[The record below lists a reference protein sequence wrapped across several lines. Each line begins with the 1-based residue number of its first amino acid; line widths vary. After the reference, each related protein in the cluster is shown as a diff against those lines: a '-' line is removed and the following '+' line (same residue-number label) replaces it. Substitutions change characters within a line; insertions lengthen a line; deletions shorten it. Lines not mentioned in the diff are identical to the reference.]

1 MEKHLFRG
9 VGRLSSLVIE
19 RGKGSFVYA
28 TTQQGGQQEGGASST
43 TTTTST
49 MLLDM
54 TSGIGVVNT
63 GHCHPRVVEAAQR
76 QCEKI
81 VHAQVNLSYH
91 PPMLDLTRDL
101 LENALQKFPSLDRIF
116 YSTTGAEA
124 VENAIKLARSVTR
137 RSSVVVFQGGYHGRT
152 QLTMGLT
159 TSSTVYRKSGMSH
172 AHNVFVAPYPYELHD
187 PIRYSSES
195 CLRDLQLLL
204 KQQVDPRDVA
214 AVLIEPVLGE
224 GGYVPAPAKFLQG
237 LRTLCDEHGI
247 LLISDEVQTGFGRTG
262 QWFATSSSSIEPDIL
277 VMAKGLASGFPLS
290 AVAATSQL
298 ADAQEPGTMGGT
310 YAGNAVA
317 CAAALATQ
325 HVIRDEG
332 LLENA
337 QAVGSYLKAA
347 LEAVQSRYPH
357 AVRDVRGVGCMVGV
371 EFYEPTSSEDRT
383 GGGPDVPPALNKLV
397 SQQCLQNGML
407 LLPASVFPTVRFIPP
422 LTVSKSEIDMAVE
435 VFERSVAEVLMK
447 K

>member
-1 MEKHLFRG
+1 MEKHLFKG

-28 TTQQGGQQEGGASST
+28 TTHESATATTNSSAAT
-43 TTTTST
+43 TKT
-49 MLLDM
+49 LLDM

-91 PPMLDLTRDL
+91 PPMLELTQDL
-101 LENALQKFPSLDRIF
+101 LENALHKFPSLDRIF

-124 VENAIKLARSVTR
+124 VENAIKLARSVSR
-137 RSSVVVFQGGYHGRT
+137 KSSIIVFQGGYHGRT

-159 TSSTVYRKSGMSH
+159 TSSTVYRKSNMSH
-172 AHNVFVAPYPYELHD
+172 AHNVFVAPYPYALHD
-187 PIRYSSES
+187 PVRFSTES
-195 CLRDLQLLL
+195 CLRDLKLLL
-204 KQQVDPRDVA
+204 KQQVDPSDVA
-214 AVLIEPVLGE
+214 AVLVEPVLGE
-224 GGYVPAPAKFLQG
+224 GGYVPAPAQFMQG
-237 LRTLCDEHGI
+237 LRTLCDEHNM

-262 QWFATSSSSIEPDIL
+262 QWFATSSSDIEPDIL

-290 AVAATSQL
+290 AVAAKSDL

-325 HVIRDEG
+325 HVIRDEQ

-337 QAVGSYLKAA
+337 RAMGSYLKSS
-347 LEAVQSRYPH
+347 LEEVQSRHSH
-357 AVRDVRGVGCMVGV
+357 AIREVRGVGCMVGV
-371 EFYEPTSSEDRT
+371 EFYEPASGEDLN
-383 GGGPDVPPALNKLV
+383 GGGYHVPQALNKMV
-397 SQQCLQNGML
+397 SQQCLTNGML

-422 LTVSKSEIDMAVE
+422 LTVSKSEVDMAVE
-435 VFERSVAEVLMK
+435 IFERSVAEALAK
-447 K
+447 E

>member
-28 TTQQGGQQEGGASST
+28 TTQQGGASST
-43 TTTTST
+43 TTPAR
-49 MLLDM
+49 LLDM

-91 PPMLDLTRDL
+91 PPMLELTREL
-101 LENALQKFPSLDRIF
+101 LENALLDFPSLNRIF

-159 TSSTVYRKSGMSH
+159 TSSTIYRKNSMSH

-195 CLRDLQLLL
+195 CLQDLQLLL

-224 GGYVPAPAKFLQG
+224 GGYVPAPATFLQG
-237 LRTLCDEHGI
+237 LRTLCDEHDI

-262 QWFATSSSSIEPDIL
+262 QWFATSSSNIEPDIL

-290 AVAATSQL
+290 AVAATSLL

-325 HVIRDEG
+325 HVIRDEN

-337 QAVGSYLKAA
+337 QTMGLYLKSS
-347 LEAVQSRYPH
+347 LEAVQARYPH
-357 AVRDVRGVGCMVGV
+357 AIRDVRGVGCMVGV
-371 EFYEPTSSEDRT
+371 EFYEPTSGADHP
-383 GGGPDVPPALNKLV
+383 GGGPDVRHALNKLV

-422 LTVSKSEIDMAVE
+422 LTVTKSEIDMAVE
-435 VFERSVAEVLMK
+435 VFERSVAEVLVK